1 MPEVPF
7 TDVGLDDG
15 AVESAAEVLRSGRF
29 VKGPVLE
36 EFEDRFAAACG
47 VDHAVGVGSGT
58 AALLLSLRAAG
69 VGEGDEVFVPAHTF
83 FATVSPVLSLGA
95 TPVFVDVDPA
105 TYTMDPDELAAAV
118 ESADRPAAVV
128 PVHIY
133 GCVADVAAIREVADG
148 HGLVV
153 VEDSCQAHFAERDGR
168 PAGTFG
174 DAGAFSFYP
183 TKNLTAAGDGGMIV
197 TDDADL
203 AATARRLRNH
213 GRDASGIHVDLG
225 LNFRLDEV
233 SAAVGRA
240 QLADVRERNE
250 ARRAAAASYT
260 ERLAALDPVETP
272 PDPPGVTHAY
282 HLYVIQVPDRGALRT
297 SLAERG
303 VETAVHYPTAAH
315 EHPAVVERVG
325 ELSRPVAERLAD
337 RVVSLPMHPD
347 IEDEEVDAVCA
358 AIEAHYE

>member
-1 MPEVPF
+1 MPEVPV
-7 TDVGLDDG
+7 TDVGLDDE
-15 AVESAAEVLRSGRF
+15 AVEAAAEVLRSGRF

-95 TPVFVDVDPA
+95 TPVFVDVDPD
-105 TYTMDPDELAAAV
+105 TYTMDPDELAGAV

-183 TKNLTAAGDGGMIV
+183 TKNMTVGGDGGMIV
-197 TDDADL
+197 TCDDEV
-203 AATARRLRNH
+203 AATARTLRNH
-213 GRDASGIHVDLG
+213 GRDGSGEHVELG
-225 LNFRLDEV
+225 LNYRLDEV
-233 SAAVGRA
+233 NAAVGLSQLERVRGWNADRRA
-240 QLADVRERNE
+240 V
-250 ARRAAAASYT
+250 ARRYT
-260 ERLAALDPVETP
+260 ERLSAVDAVETP
-272 PDPPGVTHAY
+272 PDPPPVTHAY
-282 HLYVIQVPDRGALRT
+282 HLYVVQVPDRDGLREALDD
-297 SLAERG
+297 RG
-303 VETAVHYPTAAH
+303 IGTAVHYPTAAH
-315 EHPAVVERVG
+315 EHRAVVERLG
-325 ELSRPVAERLAD
+325 ERSLPRAERLVD
-337 RVVSLPMHPD
+337 RVVSLPMHPRL
-347 IEDEEVDAVCA
+347 EDAEIDAVCDA
-358 AIEAHYE
+358 VEAYYR